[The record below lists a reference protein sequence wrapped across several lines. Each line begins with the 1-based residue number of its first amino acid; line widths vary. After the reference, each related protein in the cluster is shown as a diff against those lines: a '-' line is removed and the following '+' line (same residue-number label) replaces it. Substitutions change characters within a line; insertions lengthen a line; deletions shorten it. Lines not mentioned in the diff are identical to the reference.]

1 MFLWCLHCERT
12 FKRGTER
19 TVYDVDVGSEVSNC
33 YYDGCDGSELTNS
46 GIGDFWEWEKVRLP
60 HERDPDRETYPE
72 IPVHGKVYPLYWKNP
87 TD

>member
-12 FKRGTER
+12 FKKGTER
-19 TVYDVDVGSEVSNC
+19 AVYDVDVGSEVSRC
-33 YYDGCDGSELTNS
+33 HYDGCDGSELTNS

-60 HERDPDRETYPE
+60 HENDPDRETYPE
-72 IPVHGKVYPLYWKNP
+72 IPLYGKAYPLYSKEP